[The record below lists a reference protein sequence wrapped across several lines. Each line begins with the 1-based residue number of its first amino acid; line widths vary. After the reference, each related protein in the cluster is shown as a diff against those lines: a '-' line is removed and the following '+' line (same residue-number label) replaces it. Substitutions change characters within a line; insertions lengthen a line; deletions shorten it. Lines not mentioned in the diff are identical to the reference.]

1 MSMITE
7 EWCFEDDYLY
17 KYTPAPERGENIKR
31 RRLMMT
37 KEVFQECFNRW
48 ILGKESSD
56 ADSN

>member
-37 KEVFQECFNRW
+37 KEGLIMLKRCF
-48 ILGKESSD
+48 LV
-56 ADSN
+56 